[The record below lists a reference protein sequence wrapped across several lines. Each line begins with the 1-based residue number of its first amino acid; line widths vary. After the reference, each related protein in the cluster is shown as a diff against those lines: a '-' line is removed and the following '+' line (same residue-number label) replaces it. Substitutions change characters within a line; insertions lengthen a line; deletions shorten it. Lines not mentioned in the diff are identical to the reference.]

1 MSLFVLD
8 CSVTVAW
15 LFADEASPR
24 TDALLQR
31 LTEGA
36 AVVPNLWHLE
46 VGNVL
51 AMSERRGRINSSQNA
66 SCLEL
71 LGRLPIEVD
80 AETGRRAL
88 REVLSLAR
96 AEKLTTYDA
105 AYLELA
111 MRRNMPLATRDRA
124 LRRASR
130 RVGVTTLPA

>member
-31 LTEGA
+31 LTEGV

-51 AMSERRGRINSSQNA
+51 AMSERRGCINSSQNA

-111 MRRNMPLATRDRA
+111 MRRTMPLATRDRA